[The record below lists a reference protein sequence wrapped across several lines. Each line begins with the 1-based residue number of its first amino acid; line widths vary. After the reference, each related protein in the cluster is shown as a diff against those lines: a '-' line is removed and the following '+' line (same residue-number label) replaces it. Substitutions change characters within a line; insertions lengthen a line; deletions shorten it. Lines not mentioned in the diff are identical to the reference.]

1 MKELVLKGSKRQ
13 NSKRSLWRVFY
24 FLFQHSSIE
33 DTMLMKM
40 FMIYKLKTFYV
51 TVKKILWKNYNCL
64 VHSMCIYVQHA
75 NADQK

>member
-1 MKELVLKGSKRQ
+1 MRDHSE
-13 NSKRSLWRVFY
+13 VF
-24 FLFQHSSIE
+24 FPLQHSSIE

-40 FMIYKLKTFYV
+40 FMMYKLKTSYV
-51 TVKKILWKNYNCL
+51 TVKKILWKNFNCL